1 MPAIVRQPLRTE
13 LAKQLLGEIQSDTD
27 HYYIGIGKSDKFGD
41 ADVVVPPVDS
51 PQEEREFRHN
61 LQSIKKV
68 EGAIM
73 VARRVNWTTGTKYY
87 GWDDSTSP
95 SDTNPFYVLTD
106 AKEVYICLSAGIDDT
121 GTHQPSTVE
130 PNYGFHAPISTV
142 SDPNDPMYLQRLH
155 WEPFTTT
162 DGYTWK
168 FCYSLRPEN
177 IYQFLSSNHI
187 PVQPLEDTLAG
198 GDSIEDLQWHV
209 ADRAIGGEIISVQIT
224 DGGSGYDAAN
234 PPSVLIEGDGYGCV
248 GTAVVSGDRVVRI
261 DMVSGTNENTQ
272 TTYGSGYGYA
282 EVSIE
287 GNAEA
292 RAIITSSDGLGKDA
306 ATDLKTSSVMMNIK
320 PNGDENGRF
329 VVENSFRHIGVIKN
343 PKQPNGTD
351 AYTEGG
357 AKCLSSF
364 TLTNGHG
371 ESSPFHN
378 GELVTS
384 FPGGAVAYVDESI
397 GNTVFYHQN
406 STTGFEEFAAGE
418 SVSQTGVVVTASVD
432 FVTRKYGIDRYTGE
446 VLYIENRPRIRRD
459 AEQQED
465 IKVVIT
471 V

>member
-1 MPAIVRQPLRTE
+1 M
-13 LAKQLLGEIQSDTD
+13 
-27 HYYIGIGKSDKFGD
+27 F
-41 ADVVVPPVDS
+41 
-51 PQEEREFRHN
+51 
-61 LQSIKKV
+61 
-68 EGAIM
+68 
-73 VARRVNWTTGTKYY
+73 
-87 GWDDSTSP
+87 
-95 SDTNPFYVLTD
+95 
-106 AKEVYICLSAGIDDT
+106 
-121 GTHQPSTVE
+121 
-130 PNYGFHAPISTV
+130 
-142 SDPNDPMYLQRLH
+142 
-155 WEPFTTT
+155 
-162 DGYTWK
+162 
-168 FCYSLRPEN
+168 
-177 IYQFLSSNHI
+177 
-187 PVQPLEDTLAG
+187 
-198 GDSIEDLQWHV
+198 
-209 ADRAIGGEIISVQIT
+209 
-224 DGGSGYDAAN
+224 
-234 PPSVLIEGDGYGCV
+234 
-248 GTAVVSGDRVVRI
+248 SGDRVVRI

-329 VVENSFRHIGVIKN
+329 VVENSFRQIGVIKN

-418 SVSQTGVVVTASVD
+418 SVSQTGVVVTASID
-432 FVTRKYGIDRYTGE
+432 FVTRKYGIDRYSGE